1 MYAQY
6 VLRYVLLIFHV
17 AVINFPSGLIY
28 APDYDVAPP
37 SKRPRRQTEEVVASE
52 LSSYKS
58 YHFMKGL
65 S

>member
-37 SKRPRRQTEEVVASE
+37 SKRPVWTLRDLLLTSHADTMSID
-52 LSSYKS
+52 
-58 YHFMKGL
+58 HG
-65 S
+65 